1 MIMHRKAQ
9 SKSCFTKKQRTSSL
23 TFATTW
29 SQKSAAPCTCIAMV
43 FVDNNITRGKQNS
56 HDKNQ
61 KERNQNTV
69 ISSVA
74 PGILTFK

>member
-1 MIMHRKAQ
+1 
-9 SKSCFTKKQRTSSL
+9 
-23 TFATTW
+23 
-29 SQKSAAPCTCIAMV
+29 MV

>member
-1 MIMHRKAQ
+1 MFYKKAHFI
-9 SKSCFTKKQRTSSL
+9 SHLCHDMVTKER
-23 TFATTW
+23 
-29 SQKSAAPCTCIAMV
+29 TCIAMV
-43 FVDNNITRGKQNS
+43 FVDNNNARGKRNS